1 MKKIETY
8 LENYKYK
15 LSRKIAKFHKMMT
28 LEEFT
33 MLNTL
38 NNNLLLLDIDRELI
52 NEREYLTAYN
62 IERKLI
68 LLKEILENEKNE

>member
-8 LENYKYK
+8 IENYKYK
-15 LSRKIAKFHKMMT
+15 LSRKIAKYHKMLS

-38 NNNLLLLDIDRELI
+38 NNNLLLIDIDKELI
-52 NEREYLTAYN
+52 NEKEYLTAYN
-62 IERKLI
+62 LERKLI
-68 LLKEILENEKNE
+68 LLKEMK

>member
-1 MKKIETY
+1 MRKIETY

-15 LSRKIAKFHKMMT
+15 LSRKIAKFYKMLT
-28 LEEFT
+28 IEEFT

-38 NNNLLLLDIDRELI
+38 NNNLLLLDIDKELI
-52 NEREYLTAYN
+52 KEKEYITAYN

-68 LLKEILENEKNE
+68 LLKKV